1 MTQTTSDN
9 FLFSLF
15 KRFEPYLLTY
25 VYKGIFDSGLTD
37 KILGLAETNMNVLGE
52 ATKTQKK
59 VYFILVESLQN
70 ITRHQDTAQNRENQ
84 AFFVVQ
90 NKDGK
95 YGMASGNVIEN
106 TQIDS
111 LKGKLDK
118 INSLDTDALKA
129 HYKDVLENTGMSD
142 KGGAGLGLIEIAR
155 RSGGKLSY
163 AFKPLND
170 THSYFYFKTKIG
182 TDTEEQEQSRLRGAQ
197 ELHELTNSHHINMIY
212 QGFFTHDNLKS
223 LLAMTEGSVGSHETA
238 FKRKAVN
245 IMLELLQNICHH
257 GAKPF
262 NHYEGTPGIL
272 LISAGIQGCSVHSG
286 NYISKPSVS
295 LLKAK
300 LDLVNGSDEDRLEEL
315 YSETIMQEHQP
326 GQKGA
331 GLGFIDIRLKSGHK
345 IDYNFIDIDENY
357 SFLSV
362 TVSIG
367 F

>member
-1 MTQTTSDN
+1 MDTANPDN

-15 KRFEPYLLTY
+15 KRFEPFLLTY
-25 VYKGIFDSGLTD
+25 VYKGVFDSGLTD

-70 ITRHQDTAQNRENQ
+70 ITRHQDIAQNKENQ

-90 NKDGK
+90 NRDGK

-106 TQIDS
+106 RLIDS
-111 LKGKLDK
+111 LRAKLDK
-118 INSLDTDALKA
+118 INALDAEALKA

-163 AFKPLND
+163 AFKKLND

-182 TDTEEQEQSRLRGAQ
+182 SDTEEQEQSRLNGAQ
-197 ELHELTNSHHINMIY
+197 ELHELTNRHQINMIY

-223 LLAMTEGSVGSHETA
+223 LLTMTEGSVGGSDTS
-238 FKRKAVN
+238 FKRKAAN
-245 IMLELLQNICHH
+245 IMVELLQNICHH
-257 GAKPF
+257 GAKPH
-262 NHYEGTPGIL
+262 NHFEGTPGIL
-272 LISAGIQGCSVHSG
+272 VITGGAQFCVVHSG
-286 NYISKPSVS
+286 NYIANATIPV
-295 LLKAK
+295 LKSK
-300 LDLVNGSDEDRLEEL
+300 LDTVNASDETRLEEL
-315 YSETIMQEHQP
+315 YSETIMKDHEP

-345 IDYNFIDIDENY
+345 IDYKFIDIDENY

-362 TVSIG
+362 SVSIG